1 MKTFTDGM
9 ILTAED
15 INTYLVNRTDAQLA
29 AVAEYE
35 TQLAGLKDSF
45 SSIKTA
51 ASTPPNQS
59 NASANGGLPIEIIT
73 TTGLIPYA
81 TTSDRNKYEQIF
93 RDATDTKHPQFTYVF
108 PTNYKSIRML
118 AVSIHN
124 RGIYNFGAICAPYP
138 AEVTGLLQLSIY
150 GSYCVVYGYRE
161 TADAPI
167 TIYACVY
174 SSSGSSHVLHP
185 TALMQDG
192 SRNYLA
198 FIAGEKIT

>member
-59 NASANGGLPIEIIT
+59 NVSANGGLPIEIIT

-81 TTSDRNKYEQIF
+81 TNADRTKYEQIF
-93 RDATDTKHPQFTYVF
+93 SEATNDKGPKFTFVF

-138 AEVTGLLQLSIY
+138 AEAKGLQKLSTE
-150 GSYCVVYGYRE
+150 GGRCTVYGYRE
-161 TADAPI
+161 TIDDPI
-167 TIYACVY
+167 TIYAY
-174 SSSGSSHVLHP
+174 AYTQNAAGTYVLP
-185 TALMQDG
+185 APMQDG